1 MDAIVKKIGF
11 TLGLVG
17 SLIIVSIY
25 LYIWQ
30 QQDFANSGFAVVI
43 LILPLIL
50 AFASQILSKVKM
62 SGYISVKQGV
72 LAFIACIGIIF
83 LSEAVINYL
92 VYTVWDPG
100 AQDLIRAAQESRQA
114 ALEIQG
120 NNKADFIEVNYS
132 ASGYLLAAGTKF
144 LMYTVLGIIMA
155 IVLRKSKP
163 EQS

>member
-1 MDAIVKKIGF
+1 MDAIVKK
-11 TLGLVG
+11 TGLLFGALG
-17 SLIIVSIY
+17 SLIIISIY

-30 QQDFANSGFAVVI
+30 YQDFANAGFAVVI

-50 AFASQILSKVKM
+50 AFGAQITSKLKM
-62 SGYISVKQGV
+62 SGYMSVKQGV
-72 LAFIACIGIIF
+72 LAFVACIGLIF
-83 LSEAVINYL
+83 FSEAIINYL

-114 ALEIQG
+114 ALESQG
-120 NNKADFIEVNYS
+120 NNKAEFIEVNYS

-155 IVLRKSKP
+155 MILRKP
-163 EQS
+163 RPVQQ

>member
-1 MDAIVKKIGF
+1 MDAVVKKTGLI
-11 TLGLVG
+11 LGLIG
-17 SLIIVSIY
+17 SVIIVSIY

-43 LILPLIL
+43 LLLPLIL
-50 AFASQILSKVKM
+50 AFASQIFSKVKL

-72 LAFIACIGIIF
+72 LAFITCIGLIF

-100 AQDLIRAAQESRQA
+100 AQDLIREAQESRQA
-114 ALEIQG
+114 ALELQG

-155 IVLRKSKP
+155 MILRKSRP
-163 EQS
+163 IQS